1 MKLLEKGIL
10 LIGALVI
17 VVTGVVLNNYLN
29 SNNYKVYVSGN
40 SNYYNGILLNTKTGD
55 AWRLTS
61 PSKGHPEKEEYTKP
75 PYKIDFS
82 SLAKDK
88 KDSDKSK
95 WTTLLI
101 NLGINDSHHIQNKL
115 KGVTKMKKIDIKSFL
130 IGVLIT
136 TNLFLIMGFKSNT
149 NSVQND
155 DRKINN
161 IEDIVKNIEDI
172 LEFETDLTN
181 VDSDMRPSI
190 KNYMYIISG
199 GVYENRKILDQ
210 LKNK

>member
-1 MKLLEKGIL
+1 MKLSEKGIL

>member
-1 MKLLEKGIL
+1 
-10 LIGALVI
+10 
-17 VVTGVVLNNYLN
+17 
-29 SNNYKVYVSGN
+29 
-40 SNYYNGILLNTKTGD
+40 
-55 AWRLTS
+55 
-61 PSKGHPEKEEYTKP
+61 
-75 PYKIDFS
+75 
-82 SLAKDK
+82 
-88 KDSDKSK
+88 
-95 WTTLLI
+95 
-101 NLGINDSHHIQNKL
+101 
-115 KGVTKMKKIDIKSFL
+115 
-130 IGVLIT
+130 
-136 TNLFLIMGFKSNT
+136 MGFKSNT

>member
-1 MKLLEKGIL
+1 MKLSEKGIL

-88 KDSDKSK
+88 NDSDKS
-95 WTTLLI
+95 
-101 NLGINDSHHIQNKL
+101 NNKEPSPNS
-115 KGVTKMKKIDIKSFL
+115 KYFENMKENNKS
-130 IGVLIT
+130 
-136 TNLFLIMGFKSNT
+136 K
-149 NSVQND
+149 
-155 DRKINN
+155 
-161 IEDIVKNIEDI
+161 
-172 LEFETDLTN
+172 
-181 VDSDMRPSI
+181 
-190 KNYMYIISG
+190 
-199 GVYENRKILDQ
+199 
-210 LKNK
+210 

>member
-1 MKLLEKGIL
+1 MKLSEKGIL

-29 SNNYKVYVSGN
+29 SNNYKIYVSDN

-82 SLAKDK
+82 NLAKDK

-95 WTTLLI
+95 
-101 NLGINDSHHIQNKL
+101 
-115 KGVTKMKKIDIKSFL
+115 
-130 IGVLIT
+130 
-136 TNLFLIMGFKSNT
+136 
-149 NSVQND
+149 
-155 DRKINN
+155 
-161 IEDIVKNIEDI
+161 
-172 LEFETDLTN
+172 
-181 VDSDMRPSI
+181 
-190 KNYMYIISG
+190 
-199 GVYENRKILDQ
+199 
-210 LKNK
+210 